1 MNQTPNSNYRT
12 NESVGKMF
20 LHSCLG
26 KFIIL
31 AAVVVVLLII
41 AFLTKPTDQEMR
53 DEMNDNIMQCME
65 MNDSIRGDQIDDF
78 VHNIGFI
85 FTTADSTKVGKEWRE
100 VFDKYNRLEIYNHAF
115 FRTAYVYNN
124 VKTEGTRVGFGL
136 YGLVIP
142 TANFNDFLL
151 RILIIHASIFI
162 GHFIALT
169 RTKVTN
175 IAFIV
180 IFILTLAITAFH
192 FIFSSKFDGF
202 SH

>member
-1 MNQTPNSNYRT
+1 MNQTGNQDYRT

-26 KFIIL
+26 KIVIL
-31 AAVVVVLLII
+31 AAILLVLFII
-41 AFLTKPTDQEMR
+41 AILTKPTDQEMR

-85 FTTADSTKVGKEWRE
+85 FTKADTTKVGEEWRN
-100 VFDKYNRLEIYNHAF
+100 VFDKYNRLEIFNHSF

-124 VKTEGTRVGFGL
+124 IKTEGTRVGFGL
-136 YGLVIP
+136 FGVVIP

-151 RILIIHASIFI
+151 RIGPMRKSYNQRLIRSTTVD
-162 GHFIALT
+162 GDLG
-169 RTKVTN
+169 TN
-175 IAFIV
+175 PNIQE
-180 IFILTLAITAFH
+180 FH
-192 FIFSSKFDGF
+192 YKRNPDD
-202 SH
+202 

>member
-1 MNQTPNSNYRT
+1 MDRTDNQGYRT
-12 NESVGKMF
+12 NESMGKMF

-26 KFIIL
+26 RFVIFIGIL
-31 AAVVVVLLII
+31 AVILII
-41 AFLTKPTDQEMR
+41 AFLTKPSDQEMR

-85 FTTADSTKVGKEWRE
+85 FTTADTTKVGQQWRE
-100 VFDKYNRLEIYNHAF
+100 VFDKYNRLEIFNHTF

-136 YGLVIP
+136 FGMVIP

-151 RILIIHASIFI
+151 RIGPMRKSYNQRLINTTVIEPDL
-162 GHFIALT
+162 G
-169 RTKVTN
+169 TN
-175 IAFIV
+175 PNV
-180 IFILTLAITAFH
+180 QEFH
-192 FIFSSKFDGF
+192 YKRNPDD
-202 SH
+202 

>member
-1 MNQTPNSNYRT
+1 
-12 NESVGKMF
+12 
-20 LHSCLG
+20 
-26 KFIIL
+26 
-31 AAVVVVLLII
+31 
-41 AFLTKPTDQEMR
+41 MR

-136 YGLVIP
+136 FGAVIP

-151 RILIIHASIFI
+151 RIGPMRKSYNQKLINTTIIDADL
-162 GHFIALT
+162 G
-169 RTKVTN
+169 TN
-175 IAFIV
+175 PNIQE
-180 IFILTLAITAFH
+180 FH
-192 FIFSSKFDGF
+192 YKRNPDD
-202 SH
+202 

>member
-12 NESVGKMF
+12 NESIGKMF

-26 KFIIL
+26 KTIIF
-31 AAVVVVLLII
+31 AAIVMVLLII

-100 VFDKYNRLEIYNHAF
+100 AFDKYNRLEIFNHTF
-115 FRTAYVYNN
+115 FRTAYIYNN

-151 RILIIHASIFI
+151 RIGPMRKSYNQQLI
-162 GHFIALT
+162 
-169 RTKVTN
+169 RTTVIDSDLGSNPN
-175 IAFIV
+175 IQE
-180 IFILTLAITAFH
+180 FH
-192 FIFSSKFDGF
+192 YKRNPDD
-202 SH
+202 

>member
-124 VKTEGTRVGFGL
+124 KSYNQRLVNPTIIEGDLG
-136 YGLVIP
+136 
-142 TANFNDFLL
+142 
-151 RILIIHASIFI
+151 
-162 GHFIALT
+162 
-169 RTKVTN
+169 TN
-175 IAFIV
+175 PNIQE
-180 IFILTLAITAFH
+180 FH
-192 FIFSSKFDGF
+192 YKRNPDD
-202 SH
+202 